1 MDKLKT
7 RFLTHNLINTSYIIG
22 TIEQK
27 LINYNNTQDKESIL
41 IDLDVSTIFINE
53 LNNDEFISDEFKK
66 QYYQFIETIKENLKE
81 DKIEETTL
89 KEAHNLLS
97 DLEKD
102 LTEQIIYIIK

>member
-22 TIEQK
+22 SIEQK
-27 LINYNNTQDKESIL
+27 LINYENTHDKESIL
-41 IDLDVSTIFINE
+41 IDLDVSTMFINE
-53 LNNDEFISDEFKK
+53 LNSDEFISDEFKK
-66 QYYQFIETIKENLKE
+66 QYYTLIDEIKENLE
-81 DKIEETTL
+81 NGKIEDMTL
-89 KEAHNLLS
+89 KDAHNILN